1 MADDG
6 TMGEL
11 FRDWDKMK
19 AERKAKRHD
28 HNVEVLLSEAE
39 IPAREQSKN
48 VWRVD
53 TPAGAVM
60 YYPAT
65 NCWQHKGK
73 TMRGDVHAFVAW
85 FRSYSFAR
93 PQ

>member
-1 MADDG
+1 
-6 TMGEL
+6 MGDMREEFDAL
-11 FRDWDKMK
+11 K
-19 AERKAKRHD
+19 AHTASRKAARLAM
-28 HNVEVLLSEAE
+28 NTTLMGTLGV
-39 IPAREQSKN
+39 PAVEQSKG

-53 TPAGAVM
+53 TAAGAVM

-73 TMRGDVHAFVAW
+73 VCRGDAQAFAAW
-85 FRSYSFAR
+85 YKKQSFAR

>member
-1 MADDG
+1 
-6 TMGEL
+6 MGDMREEFDAL
-11 FRDWDKMK
+11 K
-19 AERKAKRHD
+19 AHTASRKAARLAM
-28 HNVEVLLSEAE
+28 NTTLMETLGV
-39 IPAREQSKN
+39 PAVEQSKG

-73 TMRGDVHAFVAW
+73 VCRGDAQAFAAW
-85 FRSYSFAR
+85 YKNQTFTR
-93 PQ
+93 PS

>member
-1 MADDG
+1 
-6 TMGEL
+6 MGDMREEFDAL
-11 FRDWDKMK
+11 KAYK

-28 HNVEVLLSEAE
+28 HNVEALLTETG

-48 VWRVD
+48 VWRID

-73 TMRGDVHAFVAW
+73 TMRGDVQGFINW
-85 FRSYSFAR
+85 YMNTRFAR

>member
-6 TMGEL
+6 TMGEF

-19 AERKAKRHD
+19 AEKKAKRLD
-28 HNVEVLLSEAE
+28 HNVEQLLTGGNV
-39 IPAREQSKN
+39 PAREQSKG
-48 VWRVD
+48 VWRVN

-73 TMRGDVHAFVAW
+73 VCRGDVTAFVAW
-85 FRSYSFAR
+85 YHKQSFAR